1 MFRPVVG
8 APTAAAP
15 ARRPAVAADRLR
27 AAAMSAPNRLHPLRH
42 ALPLFLLAGFFLS
55 TLDASAKWLL
65 REHSLFLVI
74 WARYAGQ
81 MLVVTPFARAGGGR
95 RFWRTGRLPLQLLR
109 SSLLLGETF
118 CFFGGLI
125 YLPLAEASAIS
136 FLAPVFVVLLS
147 GPILAEHPHHARWAS
162 AIAGFLGVLVVLR
175 PGSAVFHPAA
185 LLMIG
190 MALCNALYALLTR
203 KLADEDPHTSL
214 FYSALVGTVGLTLFL
229 PFGFAGGWPPPRDA
243 AVFLLLGLLA
253 GLGHW
258 CVIRAF
264 ARAPAALLTPF
275 SYLQMIW
282 ATVYGWLLFGQ
293 LPDLVSGLGMAIIVA
308 SGLLLA
314 WFERRRRS
322 P

>member
-1 MFRPVVG
+1 MTDANRP
-8 APTAAAP
+8 
-15 ARRPAVAADRLR
+15 
-27 AAAMSAPNRLHPLRH
+27 HPLRH

-55 TLDASAKWLL
+55 SLDASAKWLL
-65 REHSLFLVI
+65 REHSLLLVI

-81 MLVVTPFARAGGGR
+81 MLVVTPFARAGGGK
-95 RFWRTGRLPLQLLR
+95 RFWRTGRLRLQLLR
-109 SSLLLGETF
+109 SSLLLAATF
-118 CFFGGLI
+118 CFFGGLR

-136 FLAPVFVVLLS
+136 FLAPVFVVVLS
-147 GPILAEHPHHARWAS
+147 GPILGEHPHRARWVS
-162 AIAGFLGVLVVLR
+162 AVAGFVGVLIVLR

-190 MALCNALYALLTR
+190 MALANALYGLLTR

-214 FYSALVGTVGLTLFL
+214 FYSALVGTIGLTLAL
-229 PFGFAGGWPPPRDA
+229 PFGLGEGWPPLPDA

-264 ARAPAALLTPF
+264 SRAPAALLTPF

-282 ATVYGWLLFGQ
+282 AIAYGWLLFGQ
-293 LPDLVSGLGMAIIVA
+293 LPDLASGLGMAVIVG
-308 SGLLLA
+308 SGLALA

>member
-1 MFRPVVG
+1 MSDANRP
-8 APTAAAP
+8 
-15 ARRPAVAADRLR
+15 
-27 AAAMSAPNRLHPLRH
+27 HPLRH

-55 TLDASAKWLL
+55 SLDASAKWLL
-65 REHSLFLVI
+65 REHSLLLVI

-81 MLVVTPFARAGGGR
+81 MLVVTPFARAGGGAG
-95 RFWRTGRLPLQLLR
+95 FWRTHRLRLQLTR
-109 SSLLLGETF
+109 SSLLLAATF
-118 CFFGGLI
+118 CFFGGLR

-136 FLAPVFVVLLS
+136 FLAPVFVVVLC
-147 GPILAEHPHHARWAS
+147 GPILGERAPRARWAS
-162 AIAGFLGVLVVLR
+162 AIAGFVGVLIVLR

-190 MALCNALYALLTR
+190 MALANALYGLLTR

-214 FYSALVGTVGLTLFL
+214 FYSALVGTVGMTIAL
-229 PFGFAGGWPPPRDA
+229 PFGLEEGWPPLRDT

-264 ARAPAALLTPF
+264 SRAPAALLTPF

-282 ATVYGWLLFGQ
+282 AIAYGYLLFGQ
-293 LPDLVSGLGMAIIVA
+293 LPDLTSGLGMAVIVG
-308 SGLLLA
+308 SGLALA
-314 WFERRRRS
+314 WFEQRRHS

>member
-1 MFRPVVG
+1 MSDANRP
-8 APTAAAP
+8 
-15 ARRPAVAADRLR
+15 
-27 AAAMSAPNRLHPLRH
+27 HPLRH

-55 TLDASAKWLL
+55 SLDASAKWLL
-65 REHSLFLVI
+65 REHSLLLVI

-81 MLVVTPFARAGGGR
+81 MLVVTPFARAGGGA
-95 RFWRTGRLPLQLLR
+95 RFWRTHRLRLQLTR
-109 SSLLLGETF
+109 SSLLLAATF
-118 CFFGGLI
+118 CFFGGLR

-136 FLAPVFVVLLS
+136 FLAPVFVVVLC
-147 GPILAEHPHHARWAS
+147 GPILGERAPRARWAS
-162 AIAGFLGVLVVLR
+162 AIAGFVGVLIVLR

-190 MALCNALYALLTR
+190 MALANALYGLLTR

-214 FYSALVGTVGLTLFL
+214 FYSALVGTVGMTIAL
-229 PFGFAGGWPPPRDA
+229 PFGLEEGWPPLRDT

-264 ARAPAALLTPF
+264 SRAPAALLTPF

-282 ATVYGWLLFGQ
+282 AIAYGYLLFGQ
-293 LPDLVSGLGMAIIVA
+293 LPDLTSGLGMAVIVG
-308 SGLLLA
+308 SGLALA
-314 WFERRRRS
+314 WFEQRRHS